1 MRIPIQT
8 AQDIP
13 LDRLET
19 LKDFDLMNDESLL
32 DEQTPLY
39 QREESKTA
47 DADMLQDPF
56 DFDESGDNMLI

>member
-1 MRIPIQT
+1 M
-8 AQDIP
+8 
-13 LDRLET
+13 DRLET

-47 DADMLQDPF
+47 DAYMLQDPF